1 MRDIKFRAFLK
12 SNQLMYDVLTLDF
25 IDNKVLINNEEKQL
39 RGYVKYQDVELMQY
53 TGLKDKNGKDIYEGD
68 IVEAWSEGK
77 KAIGKVKQRIDG
89 LWLMYPAWQSGKSWG
104 LMPNEE
110 RNTTVKIIGNI
121 YENNELKEINK
132 MIDINELK
140 KEQDAAYRKRFER
153 WYKKSQ
159 IEKEIEISALKGYRS
174 LTIEIRN
181 EPVEKIKLMKK
192 DKNFI
197 QLLNE
202 KLPDFSITRRTY
214 DKIGGFGMPVNYDY
228 ITIAW

>member
-1 MRDIKFRAFLK
+1 
-12 SNQLMYDVLTLDF
+12 
-25 IDNKVLINNEEKQL
+25 
-39 RGYVKYQDVELMQY
+39 
-53 TGLKDKNGKDIYEGD
+53 
-68 IVEAWSEGK
+68 
-77 KAIGKVKQRIDG
+77 
-89 LWLMYPAWQSGKSWG
+89 
-104 LMPNEE
+104 
-110 RNTTVKIIGNI
+110 
-121 YENNELKEINK
+121 
-132 MIDINELK
+132 MIDIKEIK
-140 KEQDAAYRKRFER
+140 KKQEEAYRKRFER

-159 IEKEIEISALKGYRS
+159 IEQKIEILALKGYRS

-214 DKIGGFGMPVNYDY
+214 DKIGVFGIPVNYDY